1 MAQSDQTIQKF
12 FTVLRTRDFARDF
25 QFRVTNISDRGI
37 ALLNDD
43 DLVYAK
49 GGTVPGRTIGTIPV
63 PYMGLQFRV
72 PGAASYPGSDGY
84 TLEFYADSE
93 NLIRTVFER
102 WSELTFDDATS
113 TGNYRIF
120 DNSTVTLAQLNQ
132 KMEVVNQYKL
142 IGVFPVDVGALTYS
156 TVGSGETISFTATLA
171 FQYWRKNFGGVS

>member
-1 MAQSDQTIQKF
+1 MAQTEQDIQKF
-12 FTVLRTRDFARDF
+12 FAVARERDFARDF
-25 QFRVTNISDRGI
+25 QFRVQRVEDRGV
-37 ALLNDD
+37 ALLTDN

-49 GGTVPGRTIGTIPV
+49 SAQLPGRDIGVIPV
-63 PYMGLQFRV
+63 PYMGLQFKV
-72 PGAASYPGSDGY
+72 PGAASYPNSDGY
-84 TLEFYADSE
+84 GLTFYADSE

-156 TVGSGETISFTATLA
+156 TVGSGETVSFTATLA
-171 FQYWRKNFGGVS
+171 YQYWRKNFGGIS